1 VLSLYVHFYY
11 LWIYIRKC
19 NCFCIT
25 QGQNQ
30 ARKQLTRSW
39 IPWMMTSS
47 ACLITSHRRSHSQSG
62 IVKAEMNAIPIECHT
77 VGLIL
82 LMTTETPTL
91 RKMLHS
97 LVLPTQKQ
105 FQTVEGTWFPANG
118 TTCLASVNYNCF
130 CTKNRMFF
138 RERKLQIESIHEENG
153 TGHCW
158 SVMEF
163 HLLVA
168 NYSYGAFVVLSLK
181 YKMIDW
187 FCWSFLL

>member
-1 VLSLYVHFYY
+1 
-11 LWIYIRKC
+11 
-19 NCFCIT
+19 
-25 QGQNQ
+25 
-30 ARKQLTRSW
+30 
-39 IPWMMTSS
+39 MMTSS

-62 IVKAEMNAIPIECHT
+62 IVIAEMNAIPIECHT

-82 LMTTETPTL
+82 LKTTETPTL

-138 RERKLQIESIHEENG
+138 RERKLQIESIHEENDRLILLELFIVVRACLWG
-153 TGHCW
+153 TLQIEGGLGRKNKK
-158 SVMEF
+158 E
-163 HLLVA
+163 
-168 NYSYGAFVVLSLK
+168 
-181 YKMIDW
+181 
-187 FCWSFLL
+187 